1 MHLPLQI
8 GDIWSCFLYRDRIV
22 LHENRNINSDAS
34 IYVPN
39 IFPVRYFFL
48 SVLHVISEIVVVPSS
63 TQTWTRFAEIQLQAL
78 GHPLLLNE
86 VMAWELLYHLHLHS
100 EVVWYIR
107 DQGATLDQGAMGLET
122 DSFVFHFLGKKF
134 KEPFQKLLRRCRG
147 IGCS

>member
-39 IFPVRYFFL
+39 IFPVRYCFL

-63 TQTWTRFAEIQLQAL
+63 TQTWARFAGIQLQAL

-86 VMAWELLYHLHLHS
+86 VMAWELL
-100 EVVWYIR
+100 
-107 DQGATLDQGAMGLET
+107 
-122 DSFVFHFLGKKF
+122 
-134 KEPFQKLLRRCRG
+134 
-147 IGCS
+147 